1 MVARTATTISCFV
14 GVIFAKSRTEPHH
27 YALLEELGTRPR
39 TTYLAK
45 LTNPNPDLETS

>member
-1 MVARTATTISCFV
+1 LADPA
-14 GVIFAKSRTEPHH
+14 SRVNAQKRDPRH

-45 LTNPNPDLETS
+45 VRATGDGA